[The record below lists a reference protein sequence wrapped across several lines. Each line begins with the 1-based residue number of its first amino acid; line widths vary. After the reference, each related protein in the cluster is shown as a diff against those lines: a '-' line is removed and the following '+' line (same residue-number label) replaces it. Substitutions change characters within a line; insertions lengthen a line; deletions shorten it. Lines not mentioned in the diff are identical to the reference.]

1 MNAIK
6 IAVYNR
12 FETAISKPAFKS

>member
-12 FETAISKPAFKS
+12 FETAISKPTFKS